1 MSISIIQEIKINL
14 VNYLVRWKKQIA
26 AAIAV
31 LAFLLLL
38 TVIQQSTLNNSAWL
52 QGDWRNQSVDYS
64 FKAKNK
70 SFTNWSIKCKGAL
83 TLKQARITVNSNRKR
98 IIMTD
103 DGNTVE
109 YQVTKLDRNH
119 LKLEVMKNGKSKN
132 TLKLQK
138 E

>member
-26 AAIAV
+26 AALAV

-70 SFTNWSIKCKGAL
+70 GFTNWSIKCKGAL
-83 TLKQARITVNSNRKR
+83 ALKQARITVNSNRKR

-119 LKLEVMKNGKSKN
+119 LKLELMKNGKSKN